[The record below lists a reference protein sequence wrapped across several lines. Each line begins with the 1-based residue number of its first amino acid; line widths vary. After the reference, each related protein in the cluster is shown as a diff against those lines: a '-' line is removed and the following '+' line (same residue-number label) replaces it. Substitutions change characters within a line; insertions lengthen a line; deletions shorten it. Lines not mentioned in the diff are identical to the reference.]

1 MQADFPKFTIR
12 PRELLAYSVQFDTDG
27 TRIANYI
34 RAIDLRLNTAHAAGA
49 KSLENIFTEL
59 VPPTP
64 LQLQAVLE
72 HYQERNFR
80 IESDADSVEA
90 IQPGDPVAIVW
101 G

>member
-1 MQADFPKFTIR
+1 MTCPKFTIR
-12 PRELLAYSVQFDTDG
+12 PRELLAYVCKFDGNG

-49 KSLENIFTEL
+49 KSLENIFADL
-59 VPPTP
+59 VEPTP
-64 LQLQAVLE
+64 LQLQSVLQ
-72 HYQERNFR
+72 HYIERNFR
-80 IESDADSVEA
+80 IESDADSVEE